1 MGYDIHITRKE
12 DWSDE
17 EGIEISLD
25 EWKQY
30 IDADPE
36 MRLDGFAEAE
46 LPDGGALR
54 VEDEGI
60 AVWTKWSQHEIDG
73 GMAWFNYFE
82 DHISVKNPDEE
93 IFKKMYQIAQAL
105 NAEVQG
111 DDGEIYDANG
121 KATYQ
126 DQEHNSDSVEKKWW
140 QFWR

>member
-1 MGYDIHITRKE
+1 MGYDIYITRKE

-17 EGIEISLD
+17 EGAEISLD

-36 MRLDGFAEAE
+36 MRLDGFAEVE

-54 VEDEGI
+54 VEGEGI

-73 GMAWFNYFE
+73 GMAWFNFFE

-93 IFKKMYQIAQAL
+93 VLKKMYQIAQSLHAK
-105 NAEVQG
+105 VQG

-121 KATYQ
+121 KGTYQ
-126 DQEHNSDSVEKKWW
+126 DQENNYDSAEKKWW
-140 QFWR
+140 QFWK